1 MDDILLAKFAAL
13 GLDDTK
19 AKETLKNKKLS
30 TAIDTLMEES
40 GFTGNNRPVGLLLY
54 CLAASCTP
62 ADALK
67 HRAFIG
73 KKVVKGDLSSDA
85 QVLAAIKYC
94 EKLGK
99 AELNESAFDAECGVG
114 VNVSEDVIKAHVEQ
128 VINKHSEALK
138 EERYNFNS
146 GILMKE
152 IRDVAELRW
161 ADRKLV
167 KDSLDAAVLTL
178 LGPKTEQDNKPAKK
192 KAVAVPTTEQEP
204 TTRQFE
210 GDVLKLHKPGENKQL
225 NEEIRKKHLAATGG
239 KVVTRFPPEP
249 NGFLHIGH
257 AKAMNFSFRY
267 AEAHDG
273 ICYLR
278 YDDTNPEA
286 EKQMY
291 YESIKEAVGWLGF
304 EPHQVTAASD
314 YFQNL
319 YELAV
324 DLIKRGQAYVCH
336 MTPEEIH
343 ASRGG
348 DEAGARFDS
357 PWRNRPVEESLREF
371 ERMKNG
377 EYEEGKATLRLKQ
390 DMSSGN
396 PCMWDLVAYR
406 VMYTPHCRTGRTW
419 NIYPMYD
426 FTHCLCDSLENIT
439 HSLCTTEFINAR
451 EAYYWV
457 CDSLE
462 VYKPVQW
469 EYGRLNITNTV
480 LSKRKL
486 TKLVEEKV
494 VDGWD
499 DPRIYTL
506 AGIRRRGFPP
516 AAINRFVEELGITTA
531 ASVVDVRKLESV
543 VRDELNRITPRRMAV
558 LEPVE
563 VRISNLAEDH
573 LEWISI
579 PNDPRDTSKGD
590 SQVPFAAR
598 VYIDAADFR
607 LECDAEYKRF
617 APSQPVGLFKVG
629 VLKYESH
636 ATDASGKVTQIVAS
650 LDRSET
656 IKPKTFV
663 QWVAHA
669 PAVGSPLKATV
680 RIYSD
685 LFKSRNPDA
694 APGGFLKDINQ
705 DSLRTIEDAYVD
717 VRLKDAGVEEKFQFQ
732 RVGYFCKDKDSTDDR
747 PVFNLT
753 VGIKEDPNKN

>member
-54 CLAASCTP
+54 CLAASCTS

-99 AELNESAFDAECGVG
+99 AELNQSAFDAECGVG
-114 VNVSEDVIKAHVEQ
+114 VAVSEDVIKAHVEQ

-167 KDSLDAAVLTL
+167 KDSLDAAVLAL